1 MNKFFALSRTT
12 HGVLDLA
19 APGFAAVLW
28 LGRIPEWQVTLLAL
42 VTGFAA
48 YTAIY
53 ALNDLMGIAGD
64 REKFA
69 QGQIKEGYSV
79 EASALRYPLAQDA
92 LTLPGGLA
100 WFSFWFVLALIGC
113 WFLNPLIILVLIG
126 AAALEIVY
134 CLLLKV
140 TFLRTVVSGFV
151 KAGGPM
157 AAVLMVDPSPDL
169 PRLLALFGWVFCWE
183 IGGQNIPADW
193 NDTEEDR
200 RVGAK
205 TIPCQLGFQTA
216 GLAVVVF
223 LSLTVIIS
231 LSLAWISPAELG
243 PLYWVGSLLAGF
255 FLLLQP
261 GYRLYRELDGRLAA
275 RLFDWASWYPLTMLL
290 IVSLLVLIS

>member
-1 MNKFFALSRTT
+1 MKKFFALSRTT

-69 QGQIKEGYSV
+69 RGQIKEGYSV
-79 EASALRYPLAQDA
+79 ESSALRYPLAQDA
-92 LTLPGGLA
+92 LNLRGGLA
-100 WFSFWFVLALIGC
+100 WFAFWFVLALIGC
-113 WFLNPLIILVLIG
+113 WILNPIILLVLIT
-126 AAALEIVY
+126 AAVLEIIY

-140 TFLRTVVSGFV
+140 TFLRTIVSGFV
-151 KAGGPM
+151 KSGGPL

-169 PRLLALFGWVFCWE
+169 FRLLPLFAWVFCWE

-216 GLAVVVF
+216 GLTSVVF
-223 LSLTVIIS
+223 LSLTVILSI
-231 LSLAWISPAELG
+231 SLAWISPAELG
-243 PLYWVGSLLAGF
+243 PLYWIGALLAGF

-261 GYRLYRELDGRLAA
+261 GYRLYQKQDGRLAA
-275 RLFDWASWYPLTMLL
+275 RLFDRASWYPLSMLAL
-290 IVSLLVLIS
+290 VSLLVLIG